1 MITKV
6 STKRMSREEWL
17 EIRKKTIGG
26 SDAGAIC
33 GLNPYSSAYR
43 VYADKLSL
51 IAPQADNEAM
61 RQGRDFEQ
69 YVAERFC
76 EETGK
81 KVRRE
86 NAILYNSEYPFAHAD
101 VDRLIVGEDAG
112 LECKTANP
120 LHNPDYLSGSYPDYY
135 YAQCMHY
142 MMVTGKSKWYLAVL
156 VFQKGLYIFT
166 IERNEEEIAVL
177 ADIEKTF
184 YENSIIGKLEPPV
197 DGTPATSDAISE
209 RFMQSNDESID
220 LSLYSNEIEQYCRL
234 KDQKKELEKLIDEK
248 LNVIKSFMQEAERGT
263 CGEHRVVW
271 KTQVRRQFDK
281 KLFAEEHPEINLDDY
296 MQTSTSRPFKIT

>member
-120 LHNPDYLSGSYPDYY
+120 LHNPDYYY

-197 DGTPATSDAISE
+197 DGAPATSDAISE
-209 RFMQSNDESID
+209 RFTQSNGESID
-220 LSLYSNEIEQYCRL
+220 LRLYSNEIEQYCRL
-234 KDQKKELEKLIDEK
+234 KEQEKELEKLIDEK

>member
-1 MITKV
+1 MITKI
-6 STKRMSREEWL
+6 STKGMSRERWL
-17 EIRKKTIGG
+17 EIRRKTIGG

-43 VYADKLSL
+43 VYTDKLNL
-51 IAPQADNEAM
+51 IAPQPDNEAM

-69 YVAERFC
+69 YVANRFC

-86 NAILYNSEYPFAHAD
+86 NNIIYNSDFPFAHAD

-120 LHNPDYLSGSYPDYY
+120 MNDAVYSSGSYPDYY

-142 MMVTGKSKWYLAVL
+142 MMVTGKPKWYLAVL

-166 IERNEEEIAVL
+166 VERNEDEIAVL
-177 ADIEKTF
+177 ADLEKTF
-184 YENSIIGKLEPPV
+184 YENCIVQKIEPPV
-197 DGTPATSDAISE
+197 DGTGATTNALSE
-209 RFMQSNDESID
+209 RFSQSNGESID
-220 LSLYSNEIEQYCRL
+220 LDVCSNEIEQYL
-234 KDQKKELEKLIDEK
+234 AFKEQKKQLERLMDEK
-248 LNVIKSFMQEAERGT
+248 LNAIKGFMKEAERGS
-263 CGEHRVVW
+263 CGEHKVVW
-271 KTQVRRQFDK
+271 KTQERRQLDK
-281 KLFAEEHPEINLDDY
+281 KRFAEEHPEIDLDDY
-296 MQTSTSRPFKIT
+296 MKISISRPFKIT